1 MNKKQIETRIR
12 EESNKVIVPDLKQ
25 EILAQVPNRGLVEKK
40 NRSIFTKRVSLALS
54 YLSIFLVVALSI
66 FLLAKYNLNHSQ
78 NSGVT
83 ENNEPSK
90 ESTSVIEKTP
100 VKNLSNVKKSYAK
113 QAATLAGFAGSFTST
128 PEVGGMSTLLGQ
140 NKKYQDIAEL
150 LNEYYMKD

>member
-66 FLLAKYNLNHSQ
+66 FLLAKYNL
-78 NSGVT
+78 
-83 ENNEPSK
+83 
-90 ESTSVIEKTP
+90 
-100 VKNLSNVKKSYAK
+100 KS
-113 QAATLAGFAGSFTST
+113 
-128 PEVGGMSTLLGQ
+128 LL
-140 NKKYQDIAEL
+140 YLED
-150 LNEYYMKD
+150 